1 MERILVNL
9 NPSRGLAKKVNLE
22 YKEFFFEQILDYE
35 YFPFRCHRF
44 HVYGHLAKE
53 CPIGRRRKRFQRTS
67 AQFEKTVH
75 QNVTFH
81 LKEAIAQQTEEE
93 METDPNRGQTLNV
106 ATQDLQF
113 NRAGKEP
120 ELEDAIASMEITVPP
135 PQIPLES
142 EGAKGT

>member
-1 MERILVNL
+1 M
-9 NPSRGLAKKVNLE
+9 
-22 YKEFFFEQILDYE
+22 
-35 YFPFRCHRF
+35 
-44 HVYGHLAKE
+44 
-53 CPIGRRRKRFQRTS
+53 
-67 AQFEKTVH
+67 
-75 QNVTFH
+75 TFH

-142 EGAKGT
+142 EGAKGTRMIHQTSFLKKVCSIIWAAGKS

>member
-9 NPSRGLAKKVNLE
+9 NPSRGLAKKVNLQ

-93 METDPNRGQTLNV
+93 METDPNRGADIKCSNSRSSVQSGRKRTRARGCNSKYGDHS
-106 ATQDLQF
+106 ATTSNPF
-113 NRAGKEP
+113 E
-120 ELEDAIASMEITVPP
+120 E
-135 PQIPLES
+135 
-142 EGAKGT
+142 